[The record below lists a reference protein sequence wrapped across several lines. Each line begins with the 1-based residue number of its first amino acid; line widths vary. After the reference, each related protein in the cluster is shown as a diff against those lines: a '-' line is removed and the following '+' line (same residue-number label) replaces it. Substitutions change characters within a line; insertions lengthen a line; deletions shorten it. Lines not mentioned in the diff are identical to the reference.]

1 MSLSTYEVF
10 QQAKDRIAKKTHDR
24 KDEVIVALWEKT
36 AESLL
41 ATVEYVKQLDA
52 AKVELRT
59 YCHNLEM
66 AQARLAKFE
75 SVAS

>member
-36 AESLL
+36 AEALL
-41 ATVEYVKQLDA
+41 SAADCFKQIDA
-52 AKVELRT
+52 AKAELRV
-59 YCHNLEM
+59 YCHNLEV
-66 AQARLAKFE
+66 ANSRLAKLE
-75 SVAS
+75 APTT